1 MCGCVH
7 PVCYVLGGYRR
18 AQSNTCIMQP
28 GSPLTSILCFDNK
41 LSHLSS
47 TERSKAFM
55 HNTSKE
61 TEMEMPNSTNRNAN
75 GSFQTTYDVPTGLIC
90 LLAFLYG
97 IVSLLAVL
105 GNGLVIV
112 IIVRN
117 QRMHTVTN
125 IFIANLAVAD
135 VIIGMFSIPFQFQA
149 ALLQRWVLAN
159 FMCSLA
165 PMVQVISVNVS
176 IFTLTIIAVDRY
188 IAVIHPFRAGCSQR
202 WAAVIITATWI
213 LAVGLALPYALFF
226 WVDYLDEVDGE
237 VKPWCSLHDPPA
249 LFMFFVYYSCVQVA
263 VQYLFPLVVISFCYS
278 RIAWHI
284 WGSHRPG
291 TNLNTKDARGRNR
304 RKAKFQ
310 REFRSL
316 FGVFPCKC
324 LSKTSKDLTSDF
336 MSNDTQQHQLM
347 RRASHYRQG
356 ALRHNFNKKERDII
370 FGTLHVTETLEV

>member
-1 MCGCVH
+1 
-7 PVCYVLGGYRR
+7 
-18 AQSNTCIMQP
+18 
-28 GSPLTSILCFDNK
+28 
-41 LSHLSS
+41 
-47 TERSKAFM
+47 
-55 HNTSKE
+55 
-61 TEMEMPNSTNRNAN
+61 MEMPNSTNRHAN

-202 WAAVIITATWI
+202 SAAVIITATWI

-226 WVDYLDEVDGE
+226 WVDYLDEVNGE

-249 LFMFFVYYSCVQVA
+249 LSMFFVYYSCVQVA

-304 RKAKFQ
+304 RKV
-310 REFRSL
+310 RNY
-316 FGVFPCKC
+316 
-324 LSKTSKDLTSDF
+324 TSRL
-336 MSNDTQQHQLM
+336 
-347 RRASHYRQG
+347 
-356 ALRHNFNKKERDII
+356 
-370 FGTLHVTETLEV
+370 

>member
-1 MCGCVH
+1 
-7 PVCYVLGGYRR
+7 
-18 AQSNTCIMQP
+18 
-28 GSPLTSILCFDNK
+28 
-41 LSHLSS
+41 
-47 TERSKAFM
+47 
-55 HNTSKE
+55 
-61 TEMEMPNSTNRNAN
+61 MEMPNSTNRNAN

-226 WVDYLDEVDGE
+226 WVDYLDEVNGE

-304 RKAKFQ
+304 RKV
-310 REFRSL
+310 RNY
-316 FGVFPCKC
+316 
-324 LSKTSKDLTSDF
+324 TSRL
-336 MSNDTQQHQLM
+336 
-347 RRASHYRQG
+347 
-356 ALRHNFNKKERDII
+356 
-370 FGTLHVTETLEV
+370 